1 MNLLASVGFGD
12 AIVLGVVA
20 AMIAMLLL
28 ATKIVKRREE
38 AARAKRGGQN
48 PIPVPVPTDPPDNN
62 WKNKESVPWPVCIS
76 RRRAANFL

>member
-38 AARAKRGGQN
+38 AARAKRGEQN
-48 PIPVPVPTDPPDNN
+48 PIPIPVPVDPPDKTSSN
-62 WKNKESVPWPVCIS
+62 WKDK
-76 RRRAANFL
+76 